1 MPEFL
6 AETYTPRGGPDI
18 AALAA
23 GDITLATDHVSD
35 QTAAVRLLG
44 AIVVLDE
51 ETCFYLY
58 QAPSAD
64 AVLEAMT
71 RAGLQP
77 GRITQATSIRWAAAV
92 PAAAVRPLPE
102 DM

>member
-6 AETYTPRGGPDI
+6 AETYTPRGAPDI
-18 AALAA
+18 AAVAA
-23 GDITLATDHVSD
+23 GDITPATDQVSEE
-35 QTAAVRLLG
+35 TAAVRLLG
-44 AIVVLDE
+44 AIVVPDE

-71 RAGLQP
+71 RARLQP
-77 GRITQATSIRWAAAV
+77 GRITQAMSIGWAAAV
-92 PAAAVRPLPE
+92 PAAAGRPLPE

>member
-1 MPEFL
+1 MYKRQEQVSE
-6 AETYTPRGGPDI
+6 ETAP
-18 AALAA
+18 
-23 GDITLATDHVSD
+23 
-35 QTAAVRLLG
+35 VRFLG
-44 AIVVLDE
+44 AIEVPED

-71 RAGLQP
+71 RARLQP
-77 GRITQATSIRWAAAV
+77 ERITQATSIGWAAAV
-92 PAAAVRPLPE
+92 PAAAGRPLPE